1 MGPRRTL
8 KADLRLRLGTFALA
22 APSHALAKIIH
33 LSISR
38 RYPICSLR
46 PVPDVP
52 AGPIL
57 ASEVGGPKCKIW
69 GEIGSDLLAGGAGGA
84 RLTGTRLGSG
94 PTWPRA
100 EQEAPEWPARR
111 SDTIPV
117 ATLRSDRQTPRH
129 TLAAIRFSVMERVRP
144 TYLRHRPPSLPRG
157 PDRGWPGGV
166 RFRLAASCLPPVL
179 PPRPPAPPPRPA
191 AAPRRRA
198 PRPRAPRPRA
208 PRPHAPP
215 SRASSGRVRLTAP
228 AASPGRLAAARAR
241 CPSRRRASPG

>member
-8 KADLRLRLGTFALA
+8 KGKRLERLPNGALA
-22 APSHALAKIIH
+22 APSHALVKLIH
-33 LSISR
+33 LSIGAS
-38 RYPICSLR
+38 YPICGAR

-117 ATLRSDRQTPRH
+117 ATLGSDRQTPRH
-129 TLAAIRFSVMERVRP
+129 TLTAIRFSVRARVRP
-144 TYLRHRPPSLPRG
+144 TYRRPGRASGCRHRPHILG
-157 PDRGWPGGV
+157 QGYGLLV
-166 RFRLAASCLPPVL
+166 
-179 PPRPPAPPPRPA
+179 
-191 AAPRRRA
+191 
-198 PRPRAPRPRA
+198 
-208 PRPHAPP
+208 
-215 SRASSGRVRLTAP
+215 
-228 AASPGRLAAARAR
+228 
-241 CPSRRRASPG
+241 

>member
-1 MGPRRTL
+1 MRDLVHAARCVSAAARNPAAGSAFQSPR
-8 KADLRLRLGTFALA
+8 
-22 APSHALAKIIH
+22 
-33 LSISR
+33 
-38 RYPICSLR
+38 
-46 PVPDVP
+46 VDV

-129 TLAAIRFSVMERVRP
+129 TLTAIRFSVRARVRP
-144 TYLRHRPPSLPRG
+144 FLGSRHSRRPESVG
-157 PDRGWPGGV
+157 
-166 RFRLAASCLPPVL
+166 FRLFFD
-179 PPRPPAPPPRPA
+179 
-191 AAPRRRA
+191 
-198 PRPRAPRPRA
+198 
-208 PRPHAPP
+208 
-215 SRASSGRVRLTAP
+215 SSHCALCAGTHVTPFQVSHLSHHTGHCLTA
-228 AASPGRLAAARAR
+228 
-241 CPSRRRASPG
+241 